1 LRLKCFHIKVLC
13 FASTRAVAR
22 RFEIA
27 INTTMTEQTE
37 LRWPHNDVTQIPYAL
52 YTDPNVFEREMA
64 RIFCGPGWAY
74 VGLEVELPKPGD
86 YLVTNL
92 GNRSVVITRDEQGG
106 IKGFANRCA
115 HRGVKICRHR
125 TGNARMF
132 VCPYHQWSYNAAGEL
147 RGVPFIKGVKQQ
159 GGMPDDF
166 DRGDYNL
173 PRLSIATRNGVIFA
187 SFHPHPPALEDYLG
201 ETNTQYFDRVF
212 DGRKLKVLGYSR
224 QLIPGNWKL
233 MFENIKDPYHASL
246 LHVFLVTFG
255 LFRADQKSQVRMD
268 QSGAH
273 GLLISQRGEQKK
285 DEATADI
292 ANLRENFAL
301 EDPRLLDPVKEYPGD
316 ATVVMQTIWPNLIV
330 QQQSNTLA
338 LRQIQPRHPGAF
350 ELAWTFFGYQDD
362 DEAMTTRRLRQA
374 NLMSSAGLVSTD
386 DSEVIKLAQ
395 DGVAGYAHDSGVLLM
410 GGSGTTDEPHMVT
423 ESAIRAFYKHYRE
436 VMEL

>member
-1 LRLKCFHIKVLC
+1 MSEHP
-13 FASTRAVAR
+13 
-22 RFEIA
+22 
-27 INTTMTEQTE
+27 N
-37 LRWPHNDVTQIPYAL
+37 LRWPQDDLTQIPYLL
-52 YTDPNVFEREMA
+52 YTDSQVFEREME

-74 VGLEVELPKPGD
+74 VGLEVEIPQPGD
-86 YLVTNL
+86 YLVTSI
-92 GNRSVVITRDEQGG
+92 GNRSVVITRDEQGEVC
-106 IKGFANRCA
+106 GFANRCA
-115 HRGVKICRHR
+115 HRGVKICRQR
-125 TGNARMF
+125 TGNTRMF

-166 DRGDYNL
+166 DRADYSL
-173 PRLSIATRNGVIFA
+173 PRLSIAIRNGVIFS
-187 SFHPHPPALEDYLG
+187 SFAEQNQPLQDYLG
-201 ETNTQYFDRVF
+201 ETNAAYFDRVF
-212 DGRKLKVLGYSR
+212 DGRELRVLGYSR

-268 QSGAH
+268 DSGAH

-285 DEATADI
+285 DDATEDI
-292 ANLRENFAL
+292 ANLRENFSLNDA
-301 EDPRLLDPVKEYPGD
+301 RLLDPVKEYSGD

-338 LRQIQPRHPGAF
+338 LRQIQPRHAGAF

-362 DEAMTTRRLRQA
+362 DEEMTTRRLRQA
-374 NLMSSAGLVSTD
+374 NLMSAAGLVSTD

-395 DGVAGYAHDSGVLLM
+395 DGVAGYSQDRGVLLM
-410 GGSGTTDEPHMVT
+410 GGRGTGDEPHMVT
-423 ESAIRAFYKHYRE
+423 EAAVRAFYKHYRK